1 MRRSS
6 RGGGDAQNPSR
17 PSMIGGALA
26 DRTTAPLTPFMT
38 RVLSDQRFLAI
49 RSLVVELS
57 AALDRVER
65 HAAEESIDLDEDIR
79 WRLLAEA
86 VTRLAAGPGRVESV
100 QELFSDAYDPAWR
113 QTGGPELS
121 GSPGCCGR

>member
-1 MRRSS
+1 MS
-6 RGGGDAQNPSR
+6 
-17 PSMIGGALA
+17 
-26 DRTTAPLTPFMT
+26 
-38 RVLSDQRFLAI
+38 RVLSDQRFLAM

-65 HAAEESIDLDEDIR
+65 HAAQDSVDLDADRR

-86 VTRLAAGPGRVESV
+86 VARLAAGTGRVEAV
-100 QELFSDAYDPAWR
+100 QELFSDTYDPAWR
-113 QTGGPELS
+113 RTGGPELS

>member
-1 MRRSS
+1 M
-6 RGGGDAQNPSR
+6 
-17 PSMIGGALA
+17 PSMP
-26 DRTTAPLTPFMT
+26 RP
-38 RVLSDQRFLAI
+38 LSDQRFLAI

-57 AALDRVER
+57 AAFDRVER
-65 HAAEESIDLDEDIR
+65 HAAEESVDLDADRR

-86 VTRLAAGPGRVESV
+86 VARLAAGPGRVEAV

>member
-1 MRRSS
+1 
-6 RGGGDAQNPSR
+6 
-17 PSMIGGALA
+17 
-26 DRTTAPLTPFMT
+26 MT

-65 HAAEESIDLDEDIR
+65 HAAEESVDLDENIR
-79 WRLLAEA
+79 WRQLAEA
-86 VTRLAAGPGRVESV
+86 MARLAVGPGRVEAV
-100 QELFSDAYDPAWR
+100 QELFSDAYEPEWR
-113 QTGGPELS
+113 RTGGPELS

>member
-1 MRRSS
+1 
-6 RGGGDAQNPSR
+6 
-17 PSMIGGALA
+17 
-26 DRTTAPLTPFMT
+26 MT

-65 HAAEESIDLDEDIR
+65 HAAEESVDLDENIR

-86 VTRLAAGPGRVESV
+86 VTRLAGGPGRVEAV
-100 QELFSDAYDPAWR
+100 QELFSDAYEPEWR
-113 QTGGPELS
+113 RTGGPELS
-121 GSPGCCGR
+121 ESPGCCGR

>member
-1 MRRSS
+1 
-6 RGGGDAQNPSR
+6 
-17 PSMIGGALA
+17 
-26 DRTTAPLTPFMT
+26 MT

-65 HAAEESIDLDEDIR
+65 HAAEDSVDLHADRR

-86 VTRLAAGPGRVESV
+86 VARLAVGPGRVEVV

-113 QTGGPELS
+113 RTGGPELS

>member
-1 MRRSS
+1 MS
-6 RGGGDAQNPSR
+6 DA
-17 PSMIGGALA
+17 
-26 DRTTAPLTPFMT
+26 
-38 RVLSDQRFLAI
+38 VSDQRFLAI

-65 HAAEESIDLDEDIR
+65 HAAEGAATLESDRR
-79 WRLLAEA
+79 WRLLEEA
-86 VTRLAAGPGRVESV
+86 VERLGGGPGRIEAV

-113 QTGGPELS
+113 RDGGPELS